1 MSGPACP
8 PPCSLQEERQEEQ
21 CRDLRALL
29 KLLSHVTQRDF
40 ADLSN
45 GIGIGGGGST
55 AGAAGPQLEVAQV
68 VLLGLSIVLPL
79 MSLEL
84 LKFPKLRHF
93 YFMLLR

>member
-1 MSGPACP
+1 M
-8 PPCSLQEERQEEQ
+8 
-21 CRDLRALL
+21 
-29 KLLSHVTQRDF
+29 TQRDF

-45 GIGIGGGGST
+45 GIGGGGGT
-55 AGAAGPQLEVAQV
+55 TGAAGPQLEVAQV

-84 LKFPKLRHF
+84 LKFPKLCHL